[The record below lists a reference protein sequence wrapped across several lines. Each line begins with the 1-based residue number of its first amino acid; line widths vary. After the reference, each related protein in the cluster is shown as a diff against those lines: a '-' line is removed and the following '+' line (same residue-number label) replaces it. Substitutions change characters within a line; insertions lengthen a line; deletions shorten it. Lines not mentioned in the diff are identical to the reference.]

1 MPAQWRA
8 WAGEVGMLSRL
19 ALALF
24 AGCSCAQAADYTALF
39 DATWSTVNDN
49 FYDPA
54 FHGVD
59 WKAVG
64 ATA

>member
-1 MPAQWRA
+1 
-8 WAGEVGMLSRL
+8 MLSRL